1 MNPVYQQYELDFYK
15 IIIDKLEKDITNN
28 TTKLLSIYQ
37 RIINLEREHLILEKR
52 KEILVDKQYTL
63 LSNIVSNPN
72 FKKN

>member
-28 TTKLLSIYQ
+28 TSKLISIYQ
-37 RIINLEREHLILEKR
+37 RILNLEKEHLVLEKR
-52 KEILVDKQYTL
+52 KEILVDKQYML